1 MKYIITGGLGF
12 IGSHLS
18 ELLINKCSYINDN
31 NDENDNINNNI
42 NNVLIIDNYYSGII
56 DNINESIRN
65 NITIV
70 KDDIRNL
77 EISKYFDEGDIVIH
91 LAAISSL
98 PECQS
103 NPVMAYDVNVNGTL
117 NILEICRK
125 KNVKQIIFS
134 STSAVYENNI
144 NFPCKENDNV
154 NPTLIYSM
162 SKYTCEN
169 LCLSYVKNYNMNI
182 SIIRFFNVYG
192 GNQDYRRLSPPL
204 TIYILN
210 ELTNN
215 RQPILHSNG
224 EQKRDYVYIDDL
236 MDLILKVI
244 YNNNNLS
251 GKIFNACTCEL
262 VSVND
267 IYNIFKK
274 ELNSDI
280 IPIYRDAT
288 CFWNK
293 YDNIV
298 SGNNPINNYIIEDEV
313 NKFTLGD
320 NTFTKSELNWTPKY
334 SFIEGIK
341 SICKNKIIK

>member
-18 ELLINKCSYINDN
+18 ELLINNYC
-31 NDENDNINNNI
+31 NINSANNNNNNNNN

-56 DNINESIRN
+56 DNINKSIRN

-77 EISKYFDEGDIVIH
+77 EISKYFNEGDIVIH

-125 KNVKQIIFS
+125 KNIKKMIFA

-144 NFPCKENDNV
+144 SFPCKENDIV
-154 NPTLIYSM
+154 SPSLIYSM

-192 GNQDYRRLSPPL
+192 GNQDYRRISPPL

-293 YDNIV
+293 YDNII

-320 NTFTKSELNWTPKY
+320 NTFTKNELKWIPKY
-334 SFIEGIK
+334 KFIEGIQ
-341 SICKNKIIK
+341 SIIKNKRK

>member
-12 IGSHLS
+12 IGSHLT
-18 ELLINKCSYINDN
+18 ELLINN
-31 NDENDNINNNI
+31 NCNIVQNY

-65 NITIV
+65 NIIIV

-103 NPVMAYDVNVNGTL
+103 NPVIAYDINVNGTL

-125 KNVKQIIFS
+125 KNVKKIIFA

-144 NFPCKENDNV
+144 NFPCKENDIV
-154 NPTLIYSM
+154 NPSLIYSM

-169 LCLSYVKNYNMNI
+169 LCLSYVKNFNMNI

-262 VSVND
+262 VSVNE

-293 YDNIV
+293 YDNII

-320 NTFTKSELNWTPKY
+320 NTFTKNELNWIPKY
-334 SFIEGIK
+334 KFIEGIQ
-341 SICKNKIIK
+341 SIIKNKRK

>member
-1 MKYIITGGLGF
+1 
-12 IGSHLS
+12 
-18 ELLINKCSYINDN
+18 
-31 NDENDNINNNI
+31 
-42 NNVLIIDNYYSGII
+42 
-56 DNINESIRN
+56 
-65 NITIV
+65 
-70 KDDIRNL
+70 
-77 EISKYFDEGDIVIH
+77 
-91 LAAISSL
+91 
-98 PECQS
+98 
-103 NPVMAYDVNVNGTL
+103 
-117 NILEICRK
+117 
-125 KNVKQIIFS
+125 
-134 STSAVYENNI
+134 
-144 NFPCKENDNV
+144 
-154 NPTLIYSM
+154 
-162 SKYTCEN
+162 
-169 LCLSYVKNYNMNI
+169 MNI

-192 GNQDYRRLSPPL
+192 GNQDYRRISPPL

-244 YNNNNLS
+244 CNDNNLS

-262 VSVND
+262 ISVND

-274 ELNSDI
+274 ELNSNI

-293 YDNIV
+293 YDNII

-320 NTFTKSELNWTPKY
+320 NTYTKNELNWIPKY
-334 SFIEGIK
+334 KFIEGIQ
-341 SICKNKIIK
+341 SIIKNKRR

>member
-18 ELLINKCSYINDN
+18 ELLINKYFN
-31 NDENDNINNNI
+31 NNSINNYNDI
-42 NNVLIIDNYYSGII
+42 LIIDNYYSGII

-65 NITIV
+65 NIIIV

-117 NILEICRK
+117 NILEISRK
-125 KNVKQIIFS
+125 KNVKKIIFA

-144 NFPCKENDNV
+144 NFPCKENDIV
-154 NPTLIYSM
+154 NPSLIYSM

-192 GNQDYRRLSPPL
+192 GNQDYRRISPPL

-210 ELTNN
+210 ELSNN

-244 YNNNNLS
+244 CNDDNNLS

-274 ELNSDI
+274 ELNSNI

-293 YDNIV
+293 YDNII

-320 NTFTKSELNWTPKY
+320 NTFTKNELNWIPKY
-334 SFIEGIK
+334 KFIEGIK
-341 SICKNKIIK
+341 SIIKNKKT

>member
-18 ELLINKCSYINDN
+18 ELLINKYC
-31 NDENDNINNNI
+31 NNNSL
-42 NNVLIIDNYYSGII
+42 NNILIIDNYYSGII
-56 DNINESIRN
+56 DNIKESIRN
-65 NITIV
+65 NITII
-70 KDDIRNL
+70 KDDICNL
-77 EISKYFDEGDIVIH
+77 EISNYFDEGDIVIH

-117 NILEICRK
+117 NILEISRK
-125 KNVKQIIFS
+125 KNVKKIIFA

-144 NFPCKENDNV
+144 NFPCKENDIV
-154 NPTLIYSM
+154 NPSLIYSM

-192 GNQDYRRLSPPL
+192 GNQDYRRISPPL

-210 ELTNN
+210 ELSNN

-244 YNNNNLS
+244 CNDDNNLS

-274 ELNSDI
+274 ELNSNI

-293 YDNIV
+293 YDNII

-320 NTFTKSELNWTPKY
+320 NTFTKNELNWIPKY
-334 SFIEGIK
+334 KFIEGIQ
-341 SICKNKIIK
+341 SIIKNKRK